1 MVATK
6 PRGAYPFSEDHLAKE
21 PSMTDDVSRNKRNF
35 LKTAMLGT
43 ASGALAG
50 TVAPPAALAQILE
63 TNIREDSILAKVR
76 REGVINVGYAQT
88 GPWFYKDAK
97 SGELGGIYKD
107 VVDMLAKELQIKV
120 EW

>member
-1 MVATK
+1 ATC
-6 PRGAYPFSEDHLAKE
+6 RTLVKE
-21 PSMTDDVSRNKRNF
+21 PSMTDDVSAGKRDF

-50 TVAPPAALAQILE
+50 AMAPSATLAQILE
-63 TNIREDSILAKVR
+63 THIREDSVLAKIR

-107 VVDMLAKELQIKV
+107 VVDRLPKEFQTKA
-120 EW
+120 EGKRFTFKTPP